1 MGFQDRGY
9 YAGRRAGFAPEWS
22 AVNAIIAT
30 CIAIWLANF
39 ILTGD
44 LVRELFPL
52 KVSLNDIFCLRSNL
66 PQQPWRFWSLLTYGF
81 LHDGPSLE
89 APGASFSPM
98 HLLFNMLTL
107 WFFGRELE
115 NVLGRAE
122 FIRFYCA
129 AIVFAGIAWVVG
141 EGFGGIGGRLVGAS
155 GGVMAVV
162 AAFIWYYPHQTILI
176 YGVLPV
182 PAWALGLLYIV
193 SDIQGAAEGRGS
205 VAHAAHIGGAIFG
218 LLYTWRGWDLESLAT
233 QSAQWFARRPR
244 FRVFQPGDDSRP
256 GRRPSPPPGDD
267 SHLDEEVDRILE
279 KIGRSGE
286 SSLTV
291 AERQTLT
298 RASQRLKERK
308 G

>member
-9 YAGRRAGFAPEWS
+9 YAGRRQGFAPEWS
-22 AVNAIIAT
+22 AVNAIIAA

-44 LVRELFPL
+44 LIREVFPL
-52 KVSLNDIFCLRSNL
+52 KLSLNDIFCLRANL
-66 PQQPWRFWSLLTYGF
+66 PEKPWRFWSLLTYGF

-89 APGASFSPM
+89 APGPYSPI
-98 HLLFNMLTL
+98 HLIFNMLTL

-122 FIRFYCA
+122 FIRFYCT

-141 EGFGGIGGRLVGAS
+141 EGFGGVGGRLVGAS

-162 AAFIWYYPHQTILI
+162 AAFIWYFPNQTILI

-182 PAWALGLLYIV
+182 PAWALGLLYLV

-205 VAHAAHIGGAIFG
+205 VAHVAHIGGAIFG
-218 LLYTWRGWDLESLAT
+218 LLYTWRGWNLESLAE
-233 QSAQWFARRPR
+233 APARWLARRPR
-244 FRVFQPGDDSRP
+244 MRVFRPRDDAGSGRPLSARPGDDPR
-256 GRRPSPPPGDD
+256 
-267 SHLDEEVDRILE
+267 LDGEVDRILE
-279 KIGRSGE
+279 KISRSGE
-286 SSLTV
+286 SSLSA
-291 AERQTLT
+291 AERETLT
-298 RASQRLKERK
+298 RASQRFKERK